1 MKQMS
6 IFVQKLLV
14 ERCALKFHHEQRPLS
29 VYAIRLASGGPKMTV
44 STSGPNDPSGFG
56 SRGLGDLVVR
66 NMTIATFATWMQ
78 SGVMDK
84 PVIDE
89 TELKD
94 CYDFNLKWTPD
105 ESQFAQFRGTNG
117 PITPP
122 AGDNPK
128 CSAGPVHSGA
138 GAAWAKDGIDHLTT

>member
-1 MKQMS
+1 
-6 IFVQKLLV
+6 
-14 ERCALKFHHEQRPLS
+14 
-29 VYAIRLASGGPKMTV
+29 
-44 STSGPNDPSGFG
+44 
-56 SRGLGDLVVR
+56 
-66 NMTIATFATWMQ
+66 MTIATFATWMQ

-122 AGDNPK
+122 AGDNPNAPPGLYTAVQEQLGLRIESTK
-128 CSAGPVHSGA
+128 APDDVIV
-138 GAAWAKDGIDHLTT
+138 IDHVEHPSPN